1 MGVPDFFGVSSIPT
15 VYWFLFYFTLV
26 VYIDFFHETSLFLLD
41 CSSGGRVFPWCYI
54 FPVSAHLGP
63 RY

>member
-1 MGVPDFFGVSSIPT
+1 MGVPDFWGFFNT
-15 VYWFLFYFTLV
+15 CCLLALFYFTLV
-26 VYIDFFHETSLFLLD
+26 VYIEFFHETSLFLLD